1 MYTSCTNHL
10 KYEAM
15 TVEEAITFL
24 DNLVYEQTEKHLT
37 RLQQSIIK
45 GVVGGLTYQEI
56 QQNDPIARGYTVGY
70 LGRYVGYNLWKDL
83 TKVLKQ
89 AEIIETEER
98 VVGANLWDCMMR
110 AVQKGTQPAKS
121 VDPILQKLLQM
132 HYRIREHLVSTEYSD
147 TYLAE
152 DEHLPDRP
160 LCLVKRLK
168 SQSERTSYLFD
179 RETEVLYRLG
189 KHDRIPELLA
199 RFEEDGYFYLVYQFI
214 EGQPLYQELIE
225 GQPWEEHQV
234 IALLKDILEV
244 LVFVHK
250 KNVIHR
256 DVHPQNLIRRT
267 SDNKIVLIDFGSV
280 KEISNSQNNIGQT
293 KSRGGTQ
300 QDYIPPE
307 QSMGTPKFCSDIYA
321 VGIIGIQALT
331 GMRPKQLRVD
341 NLGNLIWQKNAI
353 VTPEFARVLDQMVL
367 YAFPQRYPSAT
378 EALQALQNL
387 SVDPSATLRAG
398 I

>member
-1 MYTSCTNHL
+1 MYTSCTNYL

-15 TVEEAITFL
+15 TVEEAIIFL
-24 DNLVYEQTEKHLT
+24 DNLVCEQTEKHLT

-45 GVVGGLTYQEI
+45 GVVGGFTYQEI

-89 AEIIETEER
+89 AEIIGQEER
-98 VVGANLWDCMMR
+98 VVGANVWDCIMR
-110 AVQKGTQPAKS
+110 AVEKGTQPAKS
-121 VDPILQKLLQM
+121 VDPILQKLLRM
-132 HYRIREHLVSTEYSD
+132 RYRIREHLVSTEYSD

-152 DEHLPDRP
+152 DENLPDRP

-168 SQSERTSYLFD
+168 SQSARTSHLFD
-179 RETEVLYRLG
+179 RETRVLYRLG
-189 KHDRIPELLA
+189 QHDRIPELLA

-225 GQPWEEHQV
+225 GKPWEEHQV
-234 IALLKDILEV
+234 IALLKDILQV

-250 KNVIHR
+250 QDVIHR

-267 SDNKIVLIDFGSV
+267 SDSKIVLIDFGAV
-280 KEISNSQNNIGQT
+280 KEINTSLQDTGNT
-293 KSRGGTQ
+293 RSRGGTQ

-341 NLGNLIWQKNAI
+341 NLGNLIWQKNAT

-378 EALQALQNL
+378 EALEALQNL
-387 SVDPSATLRAG
+387 SVVSS
-398 I
+398 

>member
-1 MYTSCTNHL
+1 MVSLSRISL
-10 KYEAM
+10 KHEMMTPDEASN
-15 TVEEAITFL
+15 FL
-24 DNLVYEQTEKHLT
+24 DNLVSQQTGEHLS
-37 RLQQSIIK
+37 RLEQSIIQ
-45 GVVGGLTYQEI
+45 GVLQSWTYKEI
-56 QQNDPIARGYTVGY
+56 KENDPIAHYYTVGF
-70 LGRYVGYNLWKDL
+70 LGRYVGYNLWKKL
-83 TKVLKQ
+83 TKVLRQ
-89 AEIIETEER
+89 AGIISQEEK
-98 VVGANLWDCMMR
+98 VVGANLWDCIMR
-110 AVQKGTQPAKS
+110 SVQKGTQPAKS
-121 VDPILQKLLQM
+121 VDPILQKLLRM
-132 HYRIREHLVSTEYSD
+132 RYRIREHLVSTEYSN

-152 DEHLPDRP
+152 DENLPDRP

-168 SQSERTSYLFD
+168 TQSERTSQLFD
-179 RETEVLYRLG
+179 RETRVVYRLG

-199 RFEEDGYFYLVYQFI
+199 RFEEDGYFYLVSQFI

-250 KNVIHR
+250 QDVIHR

-267 SDNKIVLIDFGSV
+267 SDGKIVLIDFGAV
-280 KEISNSQNNIGQT
+280 KEINTSQNSIGQT
-293 KSRGGTQ
+293 KSCGGTQ

-307 QSMGTPKFCSDIYA
+307 QAIGSPKLCSDIYA
-321 VGIIGIQALT
+321 VGLIGIQALT

-341 NLGNLIWQKNAI
+341 NLGNLIWQKNAT

-378 EALQALQNL
+378 EALQALQKL
-387 SVDPSATLRAG
+387 AVSSH
-398 I
+398 

>member
-1 MYTSCTNHL
+1 
-10 KYEAM
+10 M
-15 TVEEAITFL
+15 TVEEAIICL
-24 DNLVYEQTEKHLT
+24 DNLVYEQTDKHLT

-56 QQNDPIARGYTVGY
+56 KENDPIARGYTVGY

-89 AEIIETEER
+89 AEIIAEEER
-98 VVGANLWDCMMR
+98 VVGANLWDCIMR
-110 AVQKGTQPAKS
+110 YVQKAIQPDKPF
-121 VDPILQKLLQM
+121 DPILEKLLRM
-132 HYRIREHLVSTEYSD
+132 RYRIKEHLVSTEYSD

-152 DEHLPDRP
+152 DENLPDRP

-168 SQSERTSYLFD
+168 SQSERTSYLFN
-179 RETEVLYRLG
+179 RETDVLYRLG
-189 KHDRIPELLA
+189 KHDRIPGLLA

-214 EGQPLYQELIE
+214 EGQPLYQELID

-280 KEISNSQNNIGQT
+280 KEISNSQNNTGNT
-293 KSRGGTQ
+293 RSRGGTQ

-321 VGIIGIQALT
+321 IGIIGIQALT
-331 GMRPKQLRVD
+331 GMPPKQLRVD
-341 NLGNLIWQKNAI
+341 NLGNLVWQKNAT
-353 VTPEFARVLDQMVL
+353 VTPEFARILDQMVL

-378 EALQALQNL
+378 EALEAIEQLI
-387 SVDPSATLRAG
+387 VDS
-398 I
+398 

>member
-1 MYTSCTNHL
+1 
-10 KYEAM
+10 M
-15 TVEEAITFL
+15 TVEEAIIFL
-24 DNLVYEQTEKHLT
+24 DNLVYEQTEKHLS
-37 RLQQSIIK
+37 RLQQSIIR

-70 LGRYVGYNLWKDL
+70 LGRYVGYNLWKEL
-83 TKVLKQ
+83 TKVLRQ
-89 AEIIETEER
+89 AEILGQEER
-98 VVGANLWDCMMR
+98 VVGANLWDCIMR
-110 AVQKGTQPAKS
+110 AVQGTQPAKS
-121 VDPILQKLLQM
+121 VDPILQKLLRM
-132 HYRIREHLVSTEYSD
+132 RYRIREHLVSTEYSD

-152 DEHLPDRP
+152 DENLPDRP

-168 SQSERTSYLFD
+168 RQCERTSQLFD
-179 RETEVLYRLG
+179 RETRVLYRLG
-189 KHDRIPELLA
+189 QHDRIPELLA

-214 EGQPLYQELIE
+214 EGQPLYQELID

-250 KNVIHR
+250 QDVIHR

-267 SDNKIVLIDFGSV
+267 SDGKIVLIDFGAV
-280 KEISNSQNNIGQT
+280 KEINTSPNSIGQT

-307 QSMGTPKFCSDIYA
+307 QAIGSPKLCSDIYA
-321 VGIIGIQALT
+321 VGLIGIQALT

-341 NLGNLIWQKNAI
+341 NLGNLIWQKNAT
-353 VTPEFARVLDQMVL
+353 VTPELARVLDKMVL

-378 EALQALQNL
+378 EALEALQKL
-387 SVDPSATLRAG
+387 GVS
-398 I
+398 

>member
-1 MYTSCTNHL
+1 M
-10 KYEAM
+10 KPM
-15 TVEEAITFL
+15 TVEEAIICL
-24 DNLVYEQTEKHLT
+24 DNLVYKQTEKRLS
-37 RLQQSIIK
+37 RLQQSIIL
-45 GVVGGLTYQEI
+45 GVLEGLTYQEI
-56 QQNDPIARGYTVGY
+56 KEKDPIARGYSVGY

-89 AEIIETEER
+89 AEIIEPEER

-110 AVQKGTQPAKS
+110 TLQKGTQPDKTS
-121 VDPILQKLLQM
+121 HPPLEKLLRM
-132 HYRIREHLVSTEYSD
+132 RYRIKEHLVSTEYSD

-152 DEHLPDRP
+152 DENLPDRP

-168 SQSERTSYLFD
+168 SQSEKTSKLFD
-179 RETEVLYRLG
+179 IETRVLYRLG
-189 KHDRIPELLA
+189 QNERIPELLA

-250 KNVIHR
+250 QNVIHR
-256 DVHPQNLIRRT
+256 DLHPQNLIKR
-267 SDNKIVLIDFGSV
+267 SPDGKIVLIDFGAV
-280 KEISNSQNNIGQT
+280 KEINTSQNSSGQT
-293 KSRGGTQ
+293 KSRGGGTQ
-300 QDYIPPE
+300 QEYIPPE
-307 QSMGTPKFCSDIYA
+307 QAIGAPKFCSDIYA

-331 GMRPKQLRVD
+331 GMRPKQLKVD
-341 NLGNLIWQKNAI
+341 NLGNLIWQKNAT
-353 VTPEFARVLDQMVL
+353 VSPEFASILDQMVL

-378 EALQALQNL
+378 EAWEALQNL
-387 SVDPSATLRAG
+387 AVSCH
-398 I
+398 

>member
-1 MYTSCTNHL
+1 
-10 KYEAM
+10 M
-15 TVEEAITFL
+15 TVEEAIIFL
-24 DNLVYEQTEKHLT
+24 DNLVYEQTEKHLS
-37 RLQQSIIK
+37 RLQQSIIR

-89 AEIIETEER
+89 AEIIGQEER
-98 VVGANLWDCMMR
+98 VVGANLWDCIMR
-110 AVQKGTQPAKS
+110 AVQKGTQPANS
-121 VDPILQKLLQM
+121 VDPMLQKLLRM
-132 HYRIREHLVSTEYSD
+132 RYRIREHLVNTEYSD

-152 DEHLPDRP
+152 DENLPDRP

-168 SQSERTSYLFD
+168 SQSERTSQLFD
-179 RETEVLYRLG
+179 RETRVLYRLG
-189 KHDRIPELLA
+189 QHDRIPELLA
-199 RFEEDGYFYLVYQFI
+199 RFEENGYFYLVYQFI

-250 KNVIHR
+250 QDVIHR

-267 SDNKIVLIDFGSV
+267 SDNKMVLIDFGAV
-280 KEISNSQNNIGQT
+280 KEINTSQNSIGQT

-307 QSMGTPKFCSDIYA
+307 QAIGSPKLCSDIYA
-321 VGIIGIQALT
+321 VGLMGIQALT

-341 NLGNLIWQKNAI
+341 NLGNLIWQKNAT
-353 VTPEFARVLDQMVL
+353 VTPQLACVLDQMVL

-378 EALQALQNL
+378 EALEALQNL
-387 SVDPSATLRAG
+387 GVS
-398 I
+398 

>member
-1 MYTSCTNHL
+1 
-10 KYEAM
+10 M
-15 TVEEAITFL
+15 TVEEAINFL
-24 DNLVYEQTEKHLT
+24 ENFVYQQTGEHLT
-37 RLQQSIIK
+37 RLQQSIIR
-45 GVVGGLTYQEI
+45 GVIGGLTYKEI
-56 QQNDPIARGYTVGY
+56 QQNDPIARGYTVCY

-89 AEIIETEER
+89 AEIIGQEER
-98 VVGANLWDCMMR
+98 VVGANLWDCIMR
-110 AVQKGTQPAKS
+110 AVQKGTQPANS
-121 VDPILQKLLQM
+121 VDPMLQKLLRM
-132 HYRIREHLVSTEYSD
+132 RYRIREHLVNTEYSD

-152 DEHLPDRP
+152 DENLPDRP

-168 SQSERTSYLFD
+168 TQSERTSQLFD
-179 RETEVLYRLG
+179 RETRLLYRLG
-189 KHDRIPELLA
+189 QHDRIPELLA

-250 KNVIHR
+250 QDVIHR

-267 SDNKIVLIDFGSV
+267 SDGKIVLIDFGAV
-280 KEISNSQNNIGQT
+280 KEINTSQNSIGQT

-307 QSMGTPKFCSDIYA
+307 QAIGSPKLCSDIYA
-321 VGIIGIQALT
+321 VGLIGIQALT
-331 GMRPKQLRVD
+331 GMQPKQLRVD
-341 NLGNLIWQKNAI
+341 NLGNLIWQNKAT
-353 VTPEFARVLDQMVL
+353 VTPDFARVLDQMVL

-378 EALQALQNL
+378 EALQALQKL
-387 SVDPSATLRAG
+387 GVSSH
-398 I
+398 

>member
-1 MYTSCTNHL
+1 
-10 KYEAM
+10 M
-15 TVEEAITFL
+15 TVEEAIIFL
-24 DNLVYEQTEKHLT
+24 DNLVYEQTEKHLS
-37 RLQQSIIK
+37 RLQQSIIR

-89 AEIIETEER
+89 AEIIGQEER
-98 VVGANLWDCMMR
+98 VVGANLWDCIMR
-110 AVQKGTQPAKS
+110 AVQKGTQPANS
-121 VDPILQKLLQM
+121 VDPMLQKLLRM
-132 HYRIREHLVSTEYSD
+132 RYRIREHLVNTEYSD

-152 DEHLPDRP
+152 DENLPDRP

-168 SQSERTSYLFD
+168 SQSERTSQLFD
-179 RETEVLYRLG
+179 RETRVLYRLG
-189 KHDRIPELLA
+189 QHDRIPELLA

-250 KNVIHR
+250 QDVIHR

-267 SDNKIVLIDFGSV
+267 SDGKIVLIDFGAV
-280 KEISNSQNNIGQT
+280 KEINTSQNSIGQT

-307 QSMGTPKFCSDIYA
+307 QAIGSPKLCSDIYA
-321 VGIIGIQALT
+321 VGLMGIQALT

-341 NLGNLIWQKNAI
+341 NLGNLIWQKNAT
-353 VTPEFARVLDQMVL
+353 VTPELARVLDQMVL

-378 EALQALQNL
+378 EALEALQNL
-387 SVDPSATLRAG
+387 GVS
-398 I
+398 

>member
-1 MYTSCTNHL
+1 
-10 KYEAM
+10 M
-15 TVEEAITFL
+15 TVEEAIICL
-24 DNLVYEQTEKHLT
+24 DDLVYEQTQK
-37 RLQQSIIK
+37 RLKSLQKAIIQ
-45 GVVGGLTYQEI
+45 GVIEGLTYKEI
-56 QQNDPIARGYTVGY
+56 KENYPIARNYTVGY
-70 LGRYVGYNLWKDL
+70 LGRYVGYNLWKDI

-89 AEIIETEER
+89 AEIIEPEER

-110 AVQKGTQPAKS
+110 TVQQGTQPRKPA
-121 VDPILQKLLQM
+121 DPILEKLLRM
-132 HYRIREHLVSTEYSD
+132 RYRIREHLVSTEYSD

-152 DEHLPDRP
+152 DENLPDRP

-168 SQSERTSYLFD
+168 SQSDRTSHLFD
-179 RETEVLYRLG
+179 RETRVLYRLG
-189 KHDRIPELLA
+189 QHDRIPELLA

-225 GQPWEEHQV
+225 EQPWEEERV
-234 IALLKDILEV
+234 VALLKDILEV

-250 KNVIHR
+250 QDVIHR
-256 DVHPQNLIRRT
+256 DVHPQNLIRRAL
-267 SDNKIVLIDFGSV
+267 DGKIVLIDFGAV
-280 KEISNSQNNIGQT
+280 KEINTSQNSSGQT
-293 KSRGGTQ
+293 KSCGGGTQ

-307 QSMGTPKFCSDIYA
+307 QAIGSPKFCSDIYA

-341 NLGNLIWQKNAI
+341 NLGNPIWQKNAT

-378 EALQALQNL
+378 EALEALQQL
-387 SVDPSATLRAG
+387 TVDC
-398 I
+398 

>member
-1 MYTSCTNHL
+1 
-10 KYEAM
+10 M
-15 TVEEAITFL
+15 TVEEAILFL
-24 DNLVYEQTEKHLT
+24 DNLVYEQTEKHLS
-37 RLQQSIIK
+37 RLQQSIVR
-45 GVVGGLTYQEI
+45 GVVAGLTYQEI
-56 QQNDPIARGYTVGY
+56 QQNDSIARGYTVGY

-89 AEIIETEER
+89 AEIIGQEER
-98 VVGANLWDCMMR
+98 VVGANLWDCIMR
-110 AVQKGTQPAKS
+110 AVQKGTQQANS
-121 VDPILQKLLQM
+121 VDLMLQKLLRM
-132 HYRIREHLVSTEYSD
+132 RYRIREHLVNTEYSD

-152 DEHLPDRP
+152 DENLPDRP

-168 SQSERTSYLFD
+168 SQSERTSQLFD
-179 RETEVLYRLG
+179 RETRVLYRLG
-189 KHDRIPELLA
+189 QHDRIPELLA

-214 EGQPLYQELIE
+214 EGQPLYQEIIE

-250 KNVIHR
+250 QDVIHR

-267 SDNKIVLIDFGSV
+267 SDGKIVLIDFGAV
-280 KEISNSQNNIGQT
+280 KEINTSQNSIGQT

-307 QSMGTPKFCSDIYA
+307 QAIGSPKFCSDIYA

-341 NLGNLIWQKNAI
+341 NLGNLIWQKNAS
-353 VTPEFARVLDQMVL
+353 VTPELARVLDQMVL

-387 SVDPSATLRAG
+387 GVS
-398 I
+398 